1 MLLPNDASLRRDE
14 LPQLLNLHPRVID
27 ALIASGSVQVQHADG
42 TERIAAAQL
51 EQLFRDSLLHLYFA
65 QARSAATAPAT
76 TAPAATAPAP
86 EADASQD
93 DGPAIVRTSD
103 EHDLMPTARAD
114 LRAGERYVPRRQL
127 GGTFRDV
134 KMFILQLSTTGLRI
148 RHEEP
153 LRPGDE
159 ARLSF
164 GLVTPP
170 QVVLARASV
179 VWTSIAQ
186 RGESPSYY
194 VSGLHVTANA
204 DRLANALALLNH
216 NRELQRVQNETKRR
230 GGALP
235 GPVLGLSD
243 DDIVSI
249 IRAARKLAT
258 DPNEATRWYTRARF
272 AYAEEDVRK
281 VAPRGAR
288 EREEVLGVWEYL
300 QRRID
305 IPKVAGVMQWIR
317 SSQAAAV

>member
-27 ALIASGSVQVQHADG
+27 ALIASGSVQVQRADG
-42 TERIAAAQL
+42 TDRVAAAQL
-51 EQLFRDSLLHLYFA
+51 EQLFRDSLLHLYYA
-65 QARSAATAPAT
+65 QARNAATVVPAS
-76 TAPAATAPAP
+76 ASVPA
-86 EADASQD
+86 EAEAAQDASPD
-93 DGPAIVRTSD
+93 IVRTSD
-103 EHDLMPTARAD
+103 EHDLLPTPRAD

-127 GGTFRDV
+127 SGTFRDV
-134 KMFILQLSTTGLRI
+134 KMFVLQLSTTGLRI
-148 RHEEP
+148 RHDEP

-170 QVVLARASV
+170 QVVLLRASV

-186 RGESPSYY
+186 RGEGPSYY

-204 DRLANALALLNH
+204 DRLGNALALLNH
-216 NRELQRVQNETKRR
+216 NRELQRVQNEPKRGR
-230 GGALP
+230 GALP

-243 DDIVSI
+243 EDVVSI

>member
-14 LPQLLNLHPRVID
+14 LPQLLNLHPRVLD
-27 ALIASGSVQVQHADG
+27 ALIASGSVQVQRTDG
-42 TERIAAAQL
+42 VERIAAAQL
-51 EQLFRDSLLHLYFA
+51 EQLFRDSLLRLYFA
-65 QARSAATAPAT
+65 QAHNAAIAPQAQPQTSTEVQQKDDGASDILRTGDEHELPAT
-76 TAPAATAPAP
+76 P
-86 EADASQD
+86 
-93 DGPAIVRTSD
+93 
-103 EHDLMPTARAD
+103 RAD

-127 GGTFRDV
+127 SGTFRDV
-134 KMFILQLSTTGLRI
+134 KMFVLQLSTTGLRI

-170 QVVLARASV
+170 QVVLLRASV

-186 RGESPSYY
+186 RGDGPSYY

-216 NRELQRVQNETKRR
+216 NRELQRAQNEAKRR

-243 DDIVSI
+243 DDVVAI

-258 DPNEATRWYTRARF
+258 DPTEATRWYTRARF